1 MHTGTRN
8 GPRALARTWNKQTLT
23 HSLWPRP
30 LFLSLSLPRRVVPPL
45 AGLRQLTR
53 PAATETTLKKT
64 PGRRRRQ
71 RRRARLDETT
81 RPPPHTFVQTSQ
93 LLSVPGLPRA
103 SALCETPKL
112 WVRRPEATSRTSC
125 SRRIASPVRAPT
137 LLLQLLA
144 GCAALTHPTFE
155 APPPRP
161 QRDWQG
167 TYTTALSAA
176 PSAPL
181 ARYKTHRRL
190 RQQRQQRRRRR
201 RALPKSHLGPR
212 PTRADSRTLQPTSP
226 PARGKLRFI
235 FSCRNVVGVNGIARA
250 KPERLLRPLPS
261 PDHAGPIFIIRCP
274 PPRPSGG
281 AAQQHGMAASAQRRQ
296 AVRCGAHVLSH
307 PIPPVPSRLS
317 LFILRPTTCANPTRP
332 GTPAARSPRPLGTQ
346 PSALPGPPPMPIVHH
361 GCALFLLQG
370 QERDPRETRQLLP
383 LVPFPAPAALHL

>member
-53 PAATETTLKKT
+53 PAVTETTLKKT

-155 APPPRP
+155 APPLRP

-235 FSCRNVVGVNGIARA
+235 FSLAATSSVSMESRA
-250 KPERLLRPLPS
+250 PNLSGSSAPS
-261 PDHAGPIFIIRCP
+261 PPQTTPD
-274 PPRPSGG
+274 PS
-281 AAQQHGMAASAQRRQ
+281 S
-296 AVRCGAHVLSH
+296 
-307 PIPPVPSRLS
+307 
-317 LFILRPTTCANPTRP
+317 
-332 GTPAARSPRPLGTQ
+332 
-346 PSALPGPPPMPIVHH
+346 
-361 GCALFLLQG
+361 
-370 QERDPRETRQLLP
+370 
-383 LVPFPAPAALHL
+383 